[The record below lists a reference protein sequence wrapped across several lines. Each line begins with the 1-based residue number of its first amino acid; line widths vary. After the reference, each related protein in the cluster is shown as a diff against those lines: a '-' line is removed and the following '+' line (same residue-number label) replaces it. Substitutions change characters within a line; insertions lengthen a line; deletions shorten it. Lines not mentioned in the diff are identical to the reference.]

1 MKFSQISKYLNVFFV
16 KFYSHQEYLMTCSL
30 YTTNT
35 KMDTNCYVLHCY
47 NFILNN
53 IQHVSNIGKNYN
65 KSSLG
70 V

>member
-1 MKFSQISKYLNVFFV
+1 MVFFV

-35 KMDTNCYVLHCY
+35 KMDTNFYVLHCY

-53 IQHVSNIGKNYN
+53 IQHV
-65 KSSLG
+65 
-70 V
+70 